1 MLGMRTLTYSASF
14 YEEEEEKI
22 VSKKEDAKDE
32 RKEAVQMGLTVALSV
47 VIALLAFV
55 VLPYGLSQMLSSR
68 ISSFA
73 VLGLIE
79 GLIRIV
85 LFVGY
90 VIAISYMRDINR
102 TFMYHGAEHK
112 AINCIENG
120 LELTPENVRRQSRY
134 HKRCGAPMRVQL
146 CGLLCG
152 GRAVQYTLLA
162 PDSSLCRL
170 HSQPDDLLGNEHERL
185 QRHKVLLCGSG
196 SRGVLFRS
204 NGPCVQGSR

>member
-1 MLGMRTLTYSASF
+1 
-14 YEEEEEKI
+14 
-22 VSKKEDAKDE
+22 
-32 RKEAVQMGLTVALSV
+32 MGLTVALSV

-102 TFMYHGAEHK
+102 TF
-112 AINCIENG
+112 CIMVQN
-120 LELTPENVRRQSRY
+120 TKQSI
-134 HKRCGAPMRVQL
+134 
-146 CGLLCG
+146 
-152 GRAVQYTLLA
+152 
-162 PDSSLCRL
+162 
-170 HSQPDDLLGNEHERL
+170 
-185 QRHKVLLCGSG
+185 VLKM
-196 SRGVLFRS
+196 VW
-204 NGPCVQGSR
+204 N